1 MRKKK
6 RRETGEYEEIG
17 KGGGVRQSIEY
28 VNKAHPL
35 EGFSKEK
42 RRDDTSDGKN
52 RRFVGSRREND
63 RDNLLARWCWHS
75 NCVNKIV
82 FRLPGIALY

>member
-6 RRETGEYEEIG
+6 RRETGEYEEMG

-42 RRDDTSDGKN
+42 RSRDDTSDGKN
-52 RRFVGSRREND
+52 RKIRRQQK
-63 RDNLLARWCWHS
+63 R
-75 NCVNKIV
+75 K
-82 FRLPGIALY
+82 